1 MNRNSIFNNVNANTN
16 SQSFTSKGCPKAGIK
31 IHHSDNDY
39 RTNPTNKDIYNA
51 SLNQLDLAIENY
63 ELQDLYKLFNINDG
77 ILNESSL
84 KQAKQIVLKMH
95 PDKSHL
101 DSKYFLFFSKAYKQL
116 YSIYEFQNNSSKKVF
131 KDEDFYDESN
141 KHVLNHMFEKNKSL
155 KDGPNFN
162 KWFNESFEKH
172 RINNPLENGYG
183 DWLKSDDGFLDI
195 DENVTKSNMNEIFE
209 QKKKQVQALSVYK
222 GVTDSFASSSFGAS
236 LDDAGCFTSS
246 DYTDLR
252 QAYTETLIP
261 VTNDDF
267 DKMPKYKSLND
278 YKNQRDRL
286 DTTPLSKTEA
296 ERILYEREKSDN
308 QRSAALAFKH
318 AQEIEKAKQSNTSFW
333 GDIKRLTGLN

>member
-1 MNRNSIFNNVNANTN
+1 MNRNFNNQCFK
-16 SQSFTSKGCPKAGIK
+16 SSGCPKAGIK

-39 RTNPTNKDIYNA
+39 RNNNNTFNKDIYNT
-51 SLNQLDLAIENY
+51 SLNQLDLDIENY
-63 ELQDLYKLFNINDG
+63 ELTDLYKLFNINDG

-95 PDKSHL
+95 PDKSRL

-116 YSIYEFQNNSSKKVF
+116 YGIYEFQNNSSKKVY
-131 KDEDFYDESN
+131 KDEDFYDDSN
-141 KHVLNHMFEKNKSL
+141 KHILNNMFEKNKSL

-172 RINNPLENGYG
+172 RINNPLDNGYG
-183 DWLKSDDGFLDI
+183 DWLKSDDGFLDVE
-195 DENVTKSNMNEIFE
+195 ENVTKTNMNEIFE
-209 QKKKQVQALSVYK
+209 QKKKQIQALSVYQ
-222 GVTDSFASSSFGAS
+222 GVTDSFSSSSFGAS
-236 LDDAGCFTSS
+236 LDEAGSFTSS
-246 DYTDLR
+246 GYTDLR

-267 DKMPKYKSLND
+267 DKIPKYKNLND
-278 YKNQRDRL
+278 YKNQRDRV

-318 AQEIEKAKQSNTSFW
+318 AQEIEKAKNANNSFW
-333 GDIKRLTGLN
+333 GDIKRITGLN